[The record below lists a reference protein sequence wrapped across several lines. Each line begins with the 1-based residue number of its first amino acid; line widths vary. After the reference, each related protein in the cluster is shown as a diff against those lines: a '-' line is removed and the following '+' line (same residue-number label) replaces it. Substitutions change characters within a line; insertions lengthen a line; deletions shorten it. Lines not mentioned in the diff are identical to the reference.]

1 MGLALG
7 LEMGWEMGAGRWDSL
22 GLEMGWERRALLMI
36 LKSKRYAALFLF
48 PALAFIL
55 IFLIIPLFRTIYYSL
70 TKWYN
75 FSPRQEFILF
85 KNYQDIFSDR
95 IVHIALKNTGAMIV
109 GVLLFQIVL
118 ALALAICADS
128 ASHGFRFFRTVFFF
142 PIVISATAI
151 GLMFSLIYKYDYGLL
166 NYLMEL
172 LGLERRVWL
181 TKESALFMVL
191 IPICWQYV
199 GFYFVIFLTGIAKI
213 PEDIYESARLDGI
226 RPLQKVLYITIPMLK
241 DIIVS
246 NLVLVVSG
254 CFRVFDMIYIVT
266 GGGPLNA
273 SELLSSY
280 MYRKAFM
287 DYNVGYAS
295 AIAIAMIVIGLSLT
309 GVLRAAANRIQ
320 GE

>member
-1 MGLALG
+1 M
-7 LEMGWEMGAGRWDSL
+7 
-22 GLEMGWERRALLMI
+22 
-36 LKSKRYAALFLF
+36 LFLF

-55 IFLIIPLFRTIYYSL
+55 IFLIIPLFRTIYYSM

-85 KNYQDIFSDR
+85 QNYRDIFSDKIIR
-95 IVHIALKNTGAMIV
+95 LALTNTGIMIL

-118 ALALAICADS
+118 SLILAICADS
-128 ASHGFRFFRTVFFF
+128 VNHAFRFFRTVFFF

-166 NYLMEL
+166 NYLMQF
-172 LGLERRVWL
+172 LGLERQVWL
-181 TKESALFMVL
+181 TKESALYMVL

-199 GFYFVIFLTGIAKI
+199 GFYFVIFLTGISKI
-213 PEDIYESARLDGI
+213 SEDIYESARLDGI
-226 RPLQKVLYITIPMLK
+226 RPVQKAIYITIPMLK
-241 DIIVS
+241 DILIS

-295 AIAIAMIVIGLSLT
+295 AIAIVMIVIGLSLT
-309 GVLRAAANRIQ
+309 GVLRVVANRIE